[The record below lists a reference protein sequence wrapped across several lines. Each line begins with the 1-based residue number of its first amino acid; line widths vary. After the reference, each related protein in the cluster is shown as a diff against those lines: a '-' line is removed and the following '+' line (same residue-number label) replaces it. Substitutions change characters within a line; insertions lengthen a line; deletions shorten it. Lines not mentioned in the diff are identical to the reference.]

1 MSTLKVNKIRDT
13 AGSADS
19 ITLDPNGGAVIAG
32 VTTISTARVTSGIVT
47 NTFIVGAGVT
57 ISESGIEA
65 SGIGITVA
73 NINGGQIAGRRN
85 IIING
90 AMQVSQRATSSTS
103 SGYYTIDR
111 FYDNF
116 SGTDESPTQ
125 EQVDVASGTSPYTEG
140 FRKAFKVTNGN
151 QTSGAGAADNLR
163 IIYKVEAQDLANSG
177 WNYVSSSSNITLSFW
192 VKSSVAQNFYVQFR
206 TRDTPEYSY
215 TLETGS
221 LSADTWTKV
230 TNTIPGNSNLVFA
243 NDNGVGTEINF
254 WQFLGTD
261 NTGSVTLNQ
270 WAAYSSSARTPDN
283 TSTWYTTNDATF
295 ELTGVQLE
303 VGSQA
308 TPFEFRSFGD
318 ELLLCQRYYQQI
330 AGNTDNVCIGPGR
343 SSGTTT
349 GIFSV
354 PLSVPLRASP
364 TVNSIAWA
372 FFTAANQTNV
382 TATPTVDKWD
392 AVSPVLTCY
401 VSGLSGMTN
410 ARCLSAYSNSAN
422 TFTID
427 AEL

>member
-73 NINGGQIAGRRN
+73 NVNGGQIAGRRN

-151 QTSGAGAADNLR
+151 QTSGAGTNDRVL
-163 IIYKVEAQDLANSG
+163 IAQRFEGQNIANSG
-177 WNYVSSSSNITLSFW
+177 WNYKSASSFVTLSFW
-192 VKSSVAQNFYVQFR
+192 CKSSVAQNFYGRFQTNDGTTYNYPF
-206 TRDTPEYSY
+206 
-215 TLETGS
+215 ETGS
-221 LSADTWTKV
+221 LSADTWTKI
-230 TNTIPGNSNLVFA
+230 TKTIPGNSNLQIDSDQNEALKVEWMMFR
-243 NDNGVGTEINF
+243 GTSY
-254 WQFLGTD
+254 TSS
-261 NTGSVTLNQ
+261 GSTLNT
-270 WAAYSSSARTPDN
+270 WSAYSSSARSPDH

-303 VGSQA
+303 VGNQA
-308 TPFEFRSFGD
+308 TAFEHRSYGE
-318 ELLLCQRYYQQI
+318 ELSLCQRYYQGATSVGAGYGSADGYAR
-330 AGNTDNVCIGPGR
+330 AGNVYSVVMR
-343 SSGTTT
+343 SSPTLTLTNTGSGSIIASGTSASGFYVTYGSLGGSSA
-349 GIFSV
+349 GIF
-354 PLSVPLRASP
+354 
-364 TVNSIAWA
+364 T
-372 FFTAANQTNV
+372 FAA
-382 TATPTVDKWD
+382 
-392 AVSPVLTCY
+392 
-401 VSGLSGMTN
+401 
-410 ARCLSAYSNSAN
+410 
-422 TFTID
+422 D